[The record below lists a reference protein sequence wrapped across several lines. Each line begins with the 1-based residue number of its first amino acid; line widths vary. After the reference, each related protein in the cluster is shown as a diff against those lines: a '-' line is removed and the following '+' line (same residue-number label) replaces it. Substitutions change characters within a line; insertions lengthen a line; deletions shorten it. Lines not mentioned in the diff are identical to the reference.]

1 MRIPEPLAHW
11 HRHGHLWQR
20 IAATGFAIAALALV
34 AASDLLHGALVGLF
48 EAMDGVIGAHPI
60 AGAVLFVLFSGG
72 SAMLAFLS
80 SSLLVPAAIV
90 AWGRTVAALLLWL
103 GWILGGVVSYALAR
117 RLGRPAVALLGA
129 AAPLAAWEERISRRA
144 PLSVALLFQLAVP
157 SEVPGFV
164 LGMVRYPFRRYLVVV
179 ALGELPF
186 AIGTV
191 FVGESFLERRTPLVV
206 LIGLAGI
213 GASLLAFRALHRR
226 LPAPRPPAAGS
237 AAES

>member
-1 MRIPEPLAHW
+1 MRIPEPLARW

-20 IAATGFAIAALALV
+20 IAATAFAIAALVLI
-34 AASDLLHGALVGLF
+34 ASSDVLHAALVGLF
-48 EAMDGVIGAHPI
+48 EAADRAIGAHPV
-60 AGAVLFVLFSGG
+60 AGAALFVLFSGG
-72 SAMLAFLS
+72 SAMLAFFS

-90 AWGRTVAALLLWL
+90 AWGRTAAALLLWL

-117 RLGRPAVALLGA
+117 RLGRPVVALLGA

-164 LGMVRYPFRRYLVVV
+164 LGMVRYPFRRYLAVV

-191 FVGESFLERRTPLVV
+191 FVGASFLERRTPLLVA
-206 LIGLAGI
+206 LGAAGI
-213 GASLLAFRALHRR
+213 GISLLAFRVLQGR
-226 LPAPRPPAAGS
+226 LRGEHPGGASSG
-237 AAES
+237 